1 MCAPARESGRSR
13 GANPPAG
20 RYRMDG
26 MVLPTL
32 LVSAAALGG
41 GFAWT
46 KGFVRRRLRFVDA
59 VYTRPAP
66 WIAGAAAALVA
77 TPLTLLPVITGL
89 TAVGLGVGVAFGV
102 KVAQRDRFLPPG
114 DE

>member
-1 MCAPARESGRSR
+1 
-13 GANPPAG
+13 
-20 RYRMDG
+20 

-32 LVSAAALGG
+32 IVSAAALGG
-41 GFAWT
+41 GYAWA

-66 WIAGAAAALVA
+66 WIAGAAAVLVA
-77 TPLTLLPVITGL
+77 APFTFLPVITAL
-89 TAVGLGVGVAFGV
+89 TAVGLGVGVGFGV
-102 KVAQRDRFLPPG
+102 RVAQRDRFLPPG

>member
-1 MCAPARESGRSR
+1 MI
-13 GANPPAG
+13 
-20 RYRMDG
+20 
-26 MVLPTL
+26 LPTL

-41 GFAWT
+41 GFAWA

-66 WIAGAAAALVA
+66 WIAGVGVAIIVSPAAALPIV
-77 TPLTLLPVITGL
+77 TLG
-89 TAVGLGVGVAFGV
+89 TAAALGIGVGLGVR
-102 KVAQRDRFLPPG
+102 VAQRDRYLPRG